1 MEEMM
6 LSRASSVS
14 GTLHVFSF
22 YLPFFFFFFCCQ
34 STPEQIGSEL
44 LGQDTQL
51 VMKGEAEIWAWLIAH
66 QAPQSLGEASPVA
79 SASLAQ
85 A

>member
-1 MEEMM
+1 MM

-14 GTLHVFSF
+14 GALHVFSF
-22 YLPFFFFFFCCQ
+22 YLPFFFFCCCQ

-51 VMKGEAEIWAWLIAH
+51 VMKGEAKIWA
-66 QAPQSLGEASPVA
+66 
-79 SASLAQ
+79 
-85 A
+85 